1 MASNETDQQKKGTR
15 RSHTAR
21 ANGSSVGGGRG
32 GRASKG
38 SSSGSERRETTRTRS
53 TSATESTASATDAQ
67 LAEATASRR
76 EGAARRETE
85 RTAPRTGASEGHG
98 AGAADGGQRDEAQNT
113 QLSGGETSARQ
124 ESPGTEGSGDHQSSS
139 SQDGPGGVAGLIQ
152 RRAREG
158 SLDAMDPDFARA
170 QRFLWDFVQDHYF
183 RMETEGWHRLPDPP
197 TLIVGI
203 HAAGIFPVEAWMFGL
218 QWNRRFGDKRL
229 LHGTAHDALMA
240 TPLVGQYFRKMGVVS
255 ASRETVTEA
264 LEAGRDVIVYPGG
277 DVDSLRPWTE
287 RDEVKLA
294 GRRGFV
300 KQAIRSGVPIVPIA
314 NTGGTDTMFTLPG
327 GRTVA
332 RALGLKQLA
341 RIEELPLA
349 IGLPWGIAPGVLPF
363 LPLPA
368 KLRIEILDPIHLDDD
383 PARAEDDE
391 YIDMIYDEVKWRIE
405 KGVERLRRKRSF
417 PVFG

>member
-1 MASNETDQQKKGTR
+1 MASNQGRQGGTRTR
-15 RSHTAR
+15 RSGGGSKT
-21 ANGSSVGGGRG
+21 NGSGGGPARQRSARRG
-32 GRASKG
+32 QAPTTSDPSRA
-38 SSSGSERRETTRTRS
+38 EPT
-53 TSATESTASATDAQ
+53 ATATATDAE
-67 LAEATASRR
+67 LDEASAAHR
-76 EGAARRETE
+76 EGSARREAA
-85 RTAPRTGASEGHG
+85 RTAPRTDGSRAQGGGDAAAGREGEE
-98 AGAADGGQRDEAQNT
+98 ARSTRDGGSGEQRREQ
-113 QLSGGETSARQ
+113 Q
-124 ESPGTEGSGDHQSSS
+124 EQKR
-139 SQDGPGGVAGLIQ
+139 PGGLAGLIQ
-152 RRAREG
+152 SRAREG
-158 SLDAMDPDFARA
+158 SLDAIDTDFARA

-218 QWNRRFGDKRL
+218 QWNRRFADKRI

-300 KQAIRSGVPIVPIA
+300 KQAIRSGVPIVPLA
-314 NTGGTDTMFTLPG
+314 KAGGADTMFTLPG

-341 RIEELPLA
+341 RIQEMPLA
-349 IGLPWGIAPGVLPF
+349 LGLPWGVAPATLPF

-368 KLRIEILDPIHLDDD
+368 KLRIEILDPLFIDDD
-383 PARAEDDE
+383 PERAEDDE
-391 YIDMIYDEVKWRIE
+391 YVDTIYREVKFRIE
-405 KGVERLRRKRSF
+405 EGVGRLKRRRSF

>member
-1 MASNETDQQKKGTR
+1 MASDGTR
-15 RSHTAR
+15 EGKTRTPGTR
-21 ANGSSVGGGRG
+21 AGGRKNGS
-32 GRASKG
+32 RASDG
-38 SSSGSERRETTRTRS
+38 RSRQS
-53 TSATESTASATDAQ
+53 TSRRSASAAASEPSDAERTASATDAE

-76 EGAARRETE
+76 ERAARREAE
-85 RTAPRTGASEGHG
+85 SSAPRD
-98 AGAADGGQRDEAQNT
+98 GAADDAPRHAEDAAGGEATREGAEASGSADRDPSQ
-113 QLSGGETSARQ
+113 SGG
-124 ESPGTEGSGDHQSSS
+124 DSS
-139 SQDGPGGVAGLIQ
+139 SQQQQQQEQKRPGGLAGLIQ

-158 SLDAMDPDFARA
+158 SLDSMDVDFARA

-197 TLIVGI
+197 ALIIGI

-218 QWNRRFGDKRL
+218 QWNRRFGEKRI

-240 TPLVGQYFRKMGVVS
+240 TPLVGEYFRKMGVMS
-255 ASRETVTEA
+255 AARETVTEA

-277 DVDSLRPWTE
+277 DVDSLRPWTQ

-300 KQAIRSGVPIVPIA
+300 KQAIRSGVPIVPLA
-314 NTGGTDTMFTLPG
+314 KTGGTDTMFTLPG
-327 GRTVA
+327 GRAVA

-341 RIEELPLA
+341 RIESLPLA
-349 IGLPWGIAPGVLPF
+349 VGLPWGVAPGVLPF

-368 KLRIEILDPIHLDDD
+368 KLRIEILDPIYIDDD
-383 PARAEDDE
+383 PERADDDE
-391 YIDMIYDEVKWRIE
+391 YVDMLYDEVKWRIE
-405 KGVERLRRKRSF
+405 QGVARLKRKRSF